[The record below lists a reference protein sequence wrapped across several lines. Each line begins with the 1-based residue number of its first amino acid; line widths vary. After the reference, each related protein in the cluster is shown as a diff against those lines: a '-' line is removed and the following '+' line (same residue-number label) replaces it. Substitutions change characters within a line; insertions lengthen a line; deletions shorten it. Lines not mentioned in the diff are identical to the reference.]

1 MRPVTI
7 SLDQTTWELAQR
19 KTNFSDWVRNK
30 LRSERN
36 LDLTDEGIQAAQ
48 ARRLS
53 SIASILPIT
62 TAELLYHLEQRSESE
77 ITALVSILRG
87 SLPQQ

>member
-36 LDLTDEGIQAAQ
+36 QQGLEFENQSNRLTRMREV
-48 ARRLS
+48 
-53 SIASILPIT
+53 LPIT
-62 TAELLYHLEQRSESE
+62 TAELLYHLERRSDEE
-77 ITALVSILRG
+77 ITALVSILQG

>member
-7 SLDQTTWELAQR
+7 SLDQTTWELAQK

-36 LDLTDEGIQAAQ
+36 NDRGLLN
-48 ARRLS
+48 ARSQRIEQLQEV
-53 SIASILPIT
+53 LPIT
-62 TAELLYHLEQRSESE
+62 TAELLYHLERRSEAE
-77 ITALVSILRG
+77 ITALVSILQG

>member
-7 SLDQTTWELAQR
+7 SLDQTTWELAQ
-19 KTNFSDWVRNK
+19 KKSNFSDWVRNK

-36 LDLTDEGIQAAQ
+36 SGVDMVGIRSQRIERMQ
-48 ARRLS
+48 EV
-53 SIASILPIT
+53 LPIT
-62 TAELLYHLEQRSESE
+62 TAELLYHLERRSEGE
-77 ITALVSILRG
+77 ITALVSILQG